1 MKRNGGWKGDEGVK
15 ARAKELNYHFS
26 YARRCVNPTIHVH
39 VPALIGAS
47 PVFSYARCYIG
58 HSCVRMPLALA
69 PFGTMRR

>member
-39 VPALIGAS
+39 VPAKDMRDKTCR
-47 PVFSYARCYIG
+47 FT
-58 HSCVRMPLALA
+58 VRLCA
-69 PFGTMRR
+69 